1 MTPKN
6 IILVVLSMSLSF
18 GAVLALIF
26 SLSTPPE
33 PPKVK
38 VKKTAKRRIQLKPA
52 APSADRRIA
61 TPAQLPGTNSA
72 APEPV
77 KSAPPSAP
85 IQQPEPKPVR
95 TAQGTRLA
103 ATSKEIQLFKKQ
115 LRKQISVL
123 ERDRNDMIAQL
134 ARQLAATTP
143 PEAAA
148 EIRGLDDETAALVLK
163 NMSTSPRLKL
173 LKHLDEKQA
182 RRLDRHMKIL

>member
-61 TPAQLPGTNSA
+61 TPAQLPGTNSP

-143 PEAAA
+143 TEAAA

-182 RRLDRHMKIL
+182 KRLDRHMKIL